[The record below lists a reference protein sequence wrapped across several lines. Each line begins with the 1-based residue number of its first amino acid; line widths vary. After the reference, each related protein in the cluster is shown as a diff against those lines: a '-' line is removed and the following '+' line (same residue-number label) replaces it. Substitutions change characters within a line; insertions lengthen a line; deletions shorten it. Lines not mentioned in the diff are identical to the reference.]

1 MAQRSPIRQI
11 NADCFWSC
19 YRGREVGQSCAILSS
34 VNITGTSQDSAWM
47 DIPSVTLVR
56 NNWTNFSVSDR
67 AILARLAG
75 AIGMIG
81 GL

>member
-1 MAQRSPIRQI
+1 M
-11 NADCFWSC
+11 
-19 YRGREVGQSCAILSS
+19 GQSCAILNSL
-34 VNITGTSQDSAWM
+34 NIMGTSQDSTWM

-56 NNWTNFSVSDR
+56 TNRTSFSVSEC

-75 AIGMIG
+75 AIGIFG

>member
-1 MAQRSPIRQI
+1 
-11 NADCFWSC
+11 
-19 YRGREVGQSCAILSS
+19 
-34 VNITGTSQDSAWM
+34 M